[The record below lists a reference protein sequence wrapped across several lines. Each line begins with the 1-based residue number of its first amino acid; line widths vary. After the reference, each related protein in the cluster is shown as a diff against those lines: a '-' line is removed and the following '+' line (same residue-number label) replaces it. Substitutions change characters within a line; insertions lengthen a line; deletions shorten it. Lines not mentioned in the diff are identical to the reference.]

1 MKNIAVLFHGKLRDI
16 ELQYKN
22 DIAHLVLKHFHNCYS
37 NFNIDYFG
45 HMWSEETIDYS
56 CYSNTM
62 IIEKNSDY
70 TPMITDL
77 YNKCN
82 TKLLNTTISQRTDF
96 VQSTM
101 FAQIS
106 KLISIGKVIDLFKV
120 SSAKTQKVYEY
131 VILFRY
137 DYIVFETIPVPIS
150 IDEDTFYLNK
160 HGPHVTSGESVFI
173 VSPNKLDYFKD
184 LLKDIIEGDLFPICH
199 FTYYNYFVN
208 IKKMKYEILQYDV
221 GVNCEQVTLLHQYY
235 NSKPALQR
243 YLQNHKHL
251 LQLTR

>member
-1 MKNIAVLFHGKLRDI
+1 L
-16 ELQYKN
+16 
-22 DIAHLVLKHFHNCYS
+22 
-37 NFNIDYFG
+37 
-45 HMWSEETIDYS
+45 
-56 CYSNTM
+56 
-62 IIEKNSDY
+62 EKAS
-70 TPMITDL
+70 
-77 YNKCN
+77 
-82 TKLLNTTISQRTDF
+82 ISQRKD
-96 VQSTM
+96 VVGGTM

-106 KLISIGKVIDLFKV
+106 NLISIGKVIDLFKE

-137 DYIVFETIPVPIS
+137 DYIVFETISVPIS

-184 LLKDIIEGDLFPICH
+184 LLKDIKETDLFPILH
-199 FTYYNYFVN
+199 YTYYDYFVN

-221 GVNCEQVTLLHQYY
+221 GINCEQVTILHEWY
-235 NSKPALQR
+235 NSNPALQTC
-243 YLQNHKHL
+243 LQNHKHL